1 MNLPVHLARFGHRW
15 GVLRVCLSLLAAAA
29 VVFGTHVLARGLA
42 RVSTASAYRQASVAW
57 ARRDY
62 RAAAGFLKIAVVM
75 TWEGGLRS
83 EAASVHLARTS
94 RLRQAGN
101 LQGSLRECAAAASTL
116 GSDDDEGAVSYL
128 CYTIEAE
135 VGTPAGGP

>member
-1 MNLPVHLARFGHRW
+1 VITEPRR
-15 GVLRVCLSLLAAAA
+15 
-29 VVFGTHVLARGLA
+29 
-42 RVSTASAYRQASVAW
+42 AS
-57 ARRDY
+57 
-62 RAAAGFLKIAVVM
+62 LKIAVVM

-83 EAASVHLARTS
+83 EAACVHLARTS

-101 LQGSLRECAAAASTL
+101 LQGALRECAAAASTL
-116 GSDDDEGAVSYL
+116 GLDDDEGAVSYL